1 MPLPR
6 PVWLL
11 GWVSFFTDTASE
23 MIYPLMPLFLTRVL
37 GAGPMSL
44 GVIEGIAEA
53 ASSLLKIVSGR
64 MADRTG
70 APKPLVLAGYGLSS
84 AVRPFIALAGG
95 WLQVLTLRFADRL
108 GKGIRS
114 SPRDAMLATYA
125 TESNRG
131 QIFGF
136 HRGMDHAGAVM
147 GPLIAA
153 AFLYFRPDD
162 YRTLFALTVVPGIIV
177 VAILLRVP
185 DTRREPSSVPA
196 SSSERTAPAA
206 GPNERLPRAFWQAMA
221 LIFLFSLGNASDA
234 FLLLRFADV
243 GIAPFWIPLL
253 WSAIHVVKTASS
265 MIGGRVSDRMG
276 RRRVIGIGWL
286 LYAAVYAAFAVTD
299 SAPALVVVFL
309 VYGLYFGLTEGVEKA
324 WVADLA
330 PASGRGNAF
339 GIYNA
344 LIGFGALGA
353 SLLFGYIWTHASPA
367 RRVLHRRRLRPRGD
381 CVVILDVFP
390 GRRDRR
396 QEVARGLKTPGP
408 TGCVRDTGVFRAWA
422 HRMCLWHRGLQ
433 SPVFAVAAGST
444 QQPFQENAENSGY
457 QRRRC
462 VV

>member
-23 MIYPLMPLFLTRVL
+23 MVYPLMPLFLTRVL

-44 GVIEGIAEA
+44 GVIEGVAEA
-53 ASSLLKIVSGR
+53 ANSILKIVSGR

-84 AVRPFIALAGG
+84 AVRPFIALASG
-95 WLQVLTLRFADRL
+95 WPQVLALRFTDRL

-114 SPRDAMLATYA
+114 SPRDAMLATFA
-125 TESNRG
+125 NESNRG

-153 AFLYFRPDD
+153 AFLYFRPED
-162 YRTLFALTVVPGIIV
+162 YRTLFALTIVPGIIV
-177 VAILLRVP
+177 VLILLRVP
-185 DTRREPSSVPA
+185 DTRHVPA
-196 SSSERTAPAA
+196 PADDAGTSTPDCQPPTAKERTVHATEV
-206 GPNERLPRAFWQAMA
+206 NRLPRAFWHAMA
-221 LIFLFSLGNASDA
+221 LISLFSLGNASDA

-243 GIAPFWIPLL
+243 GISPFWIPLL

-265 MIGGRVSDRMG
+265 VIGGRISDRMG
-276 RRRVIGIGWL
+276 RRQVIGVGWL
-286 LYAAVYAAFAVTD
+286 LYAAVYAAFALTD

-309 VYGLYFGLTEGVEKA
+309 TYGLYFGLTEGVEKA

-330 PASGRGNAF
+330 PATGRGNAF

-344 LIGFGALGA
+344 VIGFGALCA
-353 SLLFGYIWTHASPA
+353 SLLFGYIWTRVSPHAAFFTGAGFALAATGLLYLTFSSDVVTAGERSP
-367 RRVLHRRRLRPRGD
+367 
-381 CVVILDVFP
+381 
-390 GRRDRR
+390 
-396 QEVARGLKTPGP
+396 
-408 TGCVRDTGVFRAWA
+408 GV
-422 HRMCLWHRGLQ
+422 
-433 SPVFAVAAGST
+433 
-444 QQPFQENAENSGY
+444 
-457 QRRRC
+457 
-462 VV
+462 

>member
-44 GVIEGIAEA
+44 GVIEGVAEA
-53 ASSLLKIVSGR
+53 ANSILKIVSGR

-84 AVRPFIALAGG
+84 IVRPFIAVAGG
-95 WLQVLTLRFADRL
+95 WLQVLALRFADRL

-114 SPRDAMLATYA
+114 SPRDAMLATFA

-162 YRTLFALTVVPGIIV
+162 YRTLFALTIVPGIIV
-177 VAILLRVP
+177 ILILLRIP
-185 DTRREPSSVPA
+185 DTRREKSST
-196 SSSERTAPAA
+196 SSAELPISNEHAVATSGDER
-206 GPNERLPRAFWQAMA
+206 GLPRAFWHAMA

-234 FLLLRFADV
+234 FLLLRFGDV

-253 WSAIHVVKTASS
+253 WSAIHVVKTTSS
-265 MIGGRVSDRMG
+265 VIGGRISDRMG
-276 RRRVIGIGWL
+276 RRQVIGIGWL
-286 LYAAVYAAFAVTD
+286 LYAGVYAAFASTD

-330 PASGRGNAF
+330 PAAGRGNAF
-339 GIYNA
+339 GVYNA

-353 SLLFGYIWTHASPA
+353 SLLFGYLWTHASPSA
-367 RRVLHRRRLRPRGD
+367 AFYTGAGFALAATAL
-381 CVVILDVFP
+381 LYLTFSSDVSTAGKGSP
-390 GRRDRR
+390 G
-396 QEVARGLKTPGP
+396 V
-408 TGCVRDTGVFRAWA
+408 
-422 HRMCLWHRGLQ
+422 
-433 SPVFAVAAGST
+433 
-444 QQPFQENAENSGY
+444 
-457 QRRRC
+457 
-462 VV
+462 

>member
-44 GVIEGIAEA
+44 GVIEGVAEA
-53 ASSLLKIVSGR
+53 ANSVLKIVSGR

-84 AVRPFIALAGG
+84 MARPFIALAGG
-95 WLQVLTLRFADRL
+95 WVQVLALRFADRL

-131 QIFGF
+131 RIFGF

-147 GPLIAA
+147 GPLAAA

-162 YRTLFALTVVPGIIV
+162 YRTLFALTIVPGIIV
-177 VAILLRVP
+177 VLILLRVP
-185 DTRREPSSVPA
+185 DTRWERPSTPA
-196 SSSERTAPAA
+196 PESAARAA
-206 GPNERLPRAFWQAMA
+206 GASARLPRAFWHAMA
-221 LIFLFSLGNASDA
+221 LILLFSLGNASDA

-243 GIAPFWIPLL
+243 GVAPFWIPLL

-276 RRRVIGIGWL
+276 RRQVIGAGWL
-286 LYAAVYAAFAVTD
+286 LYAGVYAAFALID
-299 SAPALVVVFL
+299 SAPALVAVFL

-330 PASGRGNAF
+330 PEAARGNAF

-353 SLLFGYIWTHASPA
+353 SLLFGYIWTHVSPPA
-367 RRVLHRRRLRPRGD
+367 AFYTGAGFALVATALLYLTFSSSVGSERRR
-381 CVVILDVFP
+381 
-390 GRRDRR
+390 
-396 QEVARGLKTPGP
+396 
-408 TGCVRDTGVFRAWA
+408 
-422 HRMCLWHRGLQ
+422 
-433 SPVFAVAAGST
+433 
-444 QQPFQENAENSGY
+444 
-457 QRRRC
+457 
-462 VV
+462 